1 MLTRQAIVK
10 KCCHFHSSHT
20 TYSSVMHTYTAKGWT
35 LRCDSSEMNFYV
47 FCKSLNDEATSLN
60 VQVLLYQCSYLPCM
74 CTALLR
80 SQNITKYT
88 PSSVHLSS
96 MHFWDPKILQNIH
109 LYQCIYLPCMCR
121 ALLRSQNITKYTSL
135 SVHLSSMHFWDP
147 KILQNIHLY
156 QCIYLPCTSEIPKYY
171 KIHTFISAFIFHA
184 CVELF
189 WDPKILQNITI
200 LITANT
206 IVLMHQQTLMRQSEI
221 NGSPQQRQ
229 CFFMN

>member
-1 MLTRQAIVK
+1 MLKWWISQKQNTFSEEAHFGSMLTRQAIVK

-96 MHFWDPKILQNIH
+96 MHFWDPQ
-109 LYQCIYLPCMCR
+109 
-121 ALLRSQNITKYTSL
+121 
-135 SVHLSSMHFWDP
+135 
-147 KILQNIHLY
+147 ILQNIHLY

-171 KIHTFISAFIFHA
+171 KIYTFISAFIFHA
-184 CVELF
+184 L
-189 WDPKILQNITI
+189 LRSQNITKYTPSSVD
-200 LITANT
+200 LSS
-206 IVLMHQQTLMRQSEI
+206 MHV
-221 NGSPQQRQ
+221 
-229 CFFMN
+229 